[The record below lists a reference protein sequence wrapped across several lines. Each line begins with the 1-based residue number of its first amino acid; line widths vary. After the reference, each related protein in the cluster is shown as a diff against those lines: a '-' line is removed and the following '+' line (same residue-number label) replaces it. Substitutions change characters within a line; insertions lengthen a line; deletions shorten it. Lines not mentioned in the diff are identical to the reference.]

1 MLTLHLGRFKTA
13 GGEYGTATYFQGI
26 IMKIPIPN
34 FIRWYPVASILLSGI
49 LIAFCT
55 FTYNYLNINYFNVE
69 THIPVTVSGVHHMGS
84 EYLISHFSVNKEI
97 GDNISRNG
105 SSGIVCCLMIPKKW
119 SPGLTADVRWEVF
132 HVILQ
137 PDGIQVAR
145 EELVAIYR
153 AQVPVEPYVDTGDF
167 YVHFFADGRARIVVS
182 NYGPEGKQHPI
193 QWDDTEAS
201 RTATAGA
208 VVESFYTKEEL
219 AELDRETAR
228 DRAKF
233 GDWR

>member
-1 MLTLHLGRFKTA
+1 
-13 GGEYGTATYFQGI
+13 
-26 IMKIPIPN
+26 MKIPIPN

-119 SPGLTADVRWEVF
+119 SPGLTADVRWEVLHIIF
-132 HVILQ
+132 Q

-193 QWDDTEAS
+193 QWDDAEAS

>member
-1 MLTLHLGRFKTA
+1 
-13 GGEYGTATYFQGI
+13 
-26 IMKIPIPN
+26 MKIPIPN
-34 FIRWYPVASILLSGI
+34 FIRWYPVTSILLSGI
-49 LIAFCT
+49 LIAFSI

-97 GDNISRNG
+97 GDNISRSG

-119 SPGLTADVRWEVF
+119 SPGLTADVRWEVL

-153 AQVPVEPYVDTGDF
+153 AQVPVEAYSEGDRF
-167 YVHFFADGRARIVVS
+167 WVHFFPEGRVRIVVNS
-182 NYGPEGKQHPI
+182 FAPEAEQHPI
-193 QWDDTEAS
+193 RWGDPDAS
-201 RTATAGA
+201 KKATVGA
-208 VVESFYTKEEL
+208 VVDTFYTAEEMADL
-219 AELDRETAR
+219 ERRIER
-228 DRAKF
+228 DKKKY